1 MIKGKAVENK
11 QKNAIREKKK
21 WFKVMGG
28 GDGSFII
35 HPLFL
40 ILAVFFVLLGK
51 GLYFITILIV
61 VLLHEYAHYF
71 VAKMLGYKL
80 KNICLL
86 PYGAQLNLSKSIF
99 NSKDEILIAI
109 AGPLINFI
117 LAIFCIA
124 LWWLFPVTYVY
135 TEMFVEANLI
145 IAIFNLLPLVPLDGS
160 RVLLAVLNRFGKR
173 VVGYKILNILNIVVS
188 ISLFCFFLISLFY
201 SMNLSLGIIAIFI
214 FMGAF
219 EKNESYQYSSLFAYS
234 KAEFLQKS
242 ALKIKYFAVTKKIS
256 KLKIYRLINQNYY
269 LVLVVLDDNLKPI
282 KYIYEGEFEDY
293 FST

>member
-1 MIKGKAVENK
+1 MKKNEISKRKTSYK
-11 QKNAIREKKK
+11 QWLKS
-21 WFKVMGG
+21 WFSGEGG
-28 GDGSFII
+28 GFII

-40 ILAVFFVLLGK
+40 ILAVFFVLIGK
-51 GLYFITILIV
+51 GIYFIIILSV
-61 VLLHEYAHYF
+61 VLLHEYAHYL

-109 AGPLINFI
+109 AGPLMNFI
-117 LAIFCIA
+117 LAILCIA
-124 LWWLFPVTYVY
+124 VWWLFPVTYVY
-135 TEMFVEANLI
+135 TQMFVEANLI

-160 RVLLAVLNRFGKR
+160 RILLAVLNKFGKR
-173 VVGYKILNILNIVVS
+173 AVGYKILNILNIIVS
-188 ISLFCFFLISLFY
+188 AFLFIFFLASLFNNI
-201 SMNLSLGIIAIFI
+201 NLSLGIMAIFV

-219 EKNESYQYSSLFAYS
+219 EKNESYEYSSLFTYS
-234 KAEFLQKS
+234 KFEFLQKS

-293 FST
+293 FAK